1 MKKKSDESISSL
13 LTDDQIIASGKETSN
28 HFNKFFTS
36 VAEKIKK
43 NIVKSKKHNY
53 PVSALKT
60 ITQFSFLQLYWRISK
75 FNENKQYK
83 WSK

>member
-43 NIVKSKKHNY
+43 KFLSSQKY
-53 PVSALKT
+53 T
-60 ITQFSFLQLYWRISK
+60 INLSQP
-75 FNENKQYK
+75 
-83 WSK
+83 